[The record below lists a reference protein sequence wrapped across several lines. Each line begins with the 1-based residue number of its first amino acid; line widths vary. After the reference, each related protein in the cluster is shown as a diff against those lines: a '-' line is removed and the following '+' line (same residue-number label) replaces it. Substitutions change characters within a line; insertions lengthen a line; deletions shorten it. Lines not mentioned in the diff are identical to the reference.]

1 MDRLDSWTGRAGG
14 RPMQVGR
21 QAGAEGGVCRCEACA
36 QLPCSVLDFINVIM
50 TERTNQRPTSLI
62 LPASTV
68 TPGSFCCFSLLSYL
82 PPPTFTFAL
91 APFWQLRAQPRQ
103 ELATLADVSNRS
115 VGAESESCRTLLSA
129 KISVSPVPV
138 ACARA
143 GPTPP
148 KRAWPCRA

>member
-50 TERTNQRPTSLI
+50 TERTNEPTSDKLN
-62 LPASTV
+62 PTRVDCHAR
-68 TPGSFCCFSLLSYL
+68 LLLLTYL
-82 PPPTFTFAL
+82 PPTAHIYIRPR
-91 APFWQLRAQPRQ
+91 PSFWQLRAQPRQ